1 METTTRVR
9 LRSNTGQKTAD
20 GKNIRTEAWITYN
33 WEGITQE
40 ELDRLATDQ
49 VKILTSHYY
58 KERQIV
64 PEGEISLNVR
74 DVMPGQRKSRKPAIE
89 KFSKEELL
97 AQLKRLGVEV

>member
-9 LRSNTGQKTAD
+9 LRSNTGQKTED

-58 KERQIV
+58 KERKVV
-64 PEGEISLNVR
+64 PEGELSLNVR
-74 DVMPGQRKSRKPAIE
+74 DVMPGQRKSRKPTIE